1 MSKFTAHWDMHED
14 AEKCGYNSMHDMIDS
29 LYDKKTILEW
39 LVTYLT
45 KENKRRLV
53 DELVE
58 YLFVD
63 EHWSDQDIVALALE
77 VNE

>member
-1 MSKFTAHWDMHED
+1 MSKFTAHWDMHES

-29 LYDKKTILEW
+29 LYSKADVLEW
-39 LVTYLT
+39 LVEYLS
-45 KENKRRLV
+45 KEDKRQLV
-53 DELVE
+53 DDLVE

-63 EHWSDQDIVALALE
+63 EHWSDRDIVAHALD